1 MAARDSNA
9 MSNLQYRLL
18 GGEQVLPLIGAEQTT
33 SSLVVMIFYE
43 FVTGHIIYMNKCEF
57 KLLLRRIL
65 QQKGLDLTALKL
77 YNSIML

>member
-33 SSLVVMIFYE
+33 SSLVVMIFDIGVLLVFKMVWLVIKRVSGWIFSFDIE
-43 FVTGHIIYMNKCEF
+43 VKIY
-57 KLLLRRIL
+57 
-65 QQKGLDLTALKL
+65 
-77 YNSIML
+77 

>member
-33 SSLVVMIFYE
+33 SSLVVMII
-43 FVTGHIIYMNKCEF
+43 GDIKNHLKF
-57 KLLLRRIL
+57 KKTLVIFR
-65 QQKGLDLTALKL
+65 QML
-77 YNSIML
+77 YNYIYN